1 MKSLRKLM
9 ISMTHDAYN
18 SSQKLLNKIDVLN
31 TINKQ
36 KILVCESFTT
46 EIIDGIPAHVL
57 EMMAQSFNS
66 PILLPCKKNKN
77 TRISVV
83 FSWGV
88 LILLQQEAYN

>member
-9 ISMTHDAYN
+9 LSMSHDAYN
-18 SSQKLLNKIDVLN
+18 SSEKLLNKIDILN

-36 KILVCESFTT
+36 KSLVCESFTT

-57 EMMAQSFNS
+57 EMMAQSFKS

-77 TRISVV
+77 TRVSVV

-88 LILLQQEAYN
+88 LVLLQQEAHN

>member
-1 MKSLRKLM
+1 MKRLRKLL
-9 ISMTHDAYN
+9 ISMSHDAYH
-18 SSQKLLNKIDVLN
+18 SSEKLLNTISILN

-36 KILVCESFTT
+36 KRLVCESFTT

-57 EMMAQSFNS
+57 EMMSQSFNS

-77 TRISVV
+77 PRISIS

-88 LILLQQEAYN
+88 LVLLQQEAHN